1 MSENTRLYNCKDEE
15 LPIIGKLVASSIESD
30 LPTFTTYSPGFDD
43 GYVTDLKQKVTTV
56 ADLIAPEEETVARK
70 VITGRIY
77 ATLNNLTEPAGRLE
91 GYITLAHDTLK
102 VSPSDFGIG
111 KLRQGIKNHDVEE
124 VTDALHLINN
134 QIVRYKETLQ
144 QKGLTE
150 ELIAAFTGSY
160 TSLTTDK
167 TEQYGIL
174 NNRKAIVQNNIAT
187 LNDLHQQITE
197 VMKIGKILFKND
209 SAKVQQYTFSN
220 VLKNVHYT
228 VNAKTD
234 NNSTPAD
241 NADKKA

>member
-1 MSENTRLYNCKDEE
+1 M
-15 LPIIGKLVASSIESD
+15 
-30 LPTFTTYSPGFDD
+30 
-43 GYVTDLKQKVTTV
+43 
-56 ADLIAPEEETVARK
+56 
-70 VITGRIY
+70 
-77 ATLNNLTEPAGRLE
+77 NNLTEPAGRLE
-91 GYITLAHDTLK
+91 GYITLAHDTLQ

-234 NNSTPAD
+234 NNSTPVD